1 MRMFNP
7 VLNPELAG
15 FFGDNMEFDDN
26 WSKNSQNVVIDS
38 NYLFYLLFIGQIRPS
53 CFHKSSSELSFF
65 KLENRY

>member
-38 NYLFYLLFIGQIRPS
+38 NTCFICYLLVKSDLVVSINRPPS
-53 CFHKSSSELSFF
+53 CHFLS
-65 KLENRY
+65 

>member
-1 MRMFNP
+1 MKLPYSCFEMRLVSLDLQMRMFNP

-38 NYLFYLLFIGQIRPS
+38 NVLVLFVIYWSNQT
-53 CFHKSSSELSFF
+53 
-65 KLENRY
+65 

>member
-38 NYLFYLLFIGQIRPS
+38 NVLVLFVIYWSNQT
-53 CFHKSSSELSFF
+53 
-65 KLENRY
+65 